1 MPIDGWA
8 IFWWLIHTVVASGV
22 AILAFLGIT
31 STKIG
36 ERFLSHHLDRKLTA
50 FKHEHNKE
58 IEGLK
63 AQLAH
68 LDDRG
73 KRSNEREYNALTE
86 IWEKFVDAYLSTQN
100 CIHAFMEFPDL
111 NKLSDV
117 DLRTYLGTTDLSDT
131 QRESVI
137 RANDKVDVFSKTVR
151 QRQIRK
157 AGGDIFDARMLLRK
171 KGVFVPDN
179 ISRLVQASLDVLLS
193 AQVEQHME
201 IRHGFREGK
210 SSLRLIQ
217 NGDKMFDELGAAMK
231 TRLLATL

>member
-1 MPIDGWA
+1 MEFLGWLA
-8 IFWWLIHTVVASGV
+8 QTIVASGV
-22 AILAFLGIT
+22 AILAFLGIA

-36 ERFLSHHLDRKLTA
+36 ERFLSHRLDRKLTA

-86 IWEKFVDAYLSTQN
+86 IWEKFVDAYFSTLS

-111 NKLSDV
+111 NKLSED
-117 DLRTYLGTTDLSDT
+117 DLRTYLGSTELSDT

-137 RANDKVDVFSKTVR
+137 RAKDKIDVFAKTVR
-151 QRQIRK
+151 LRQIRK
-157 AGGDIFDARMLLRK
+157 AGGDIFDARLLLRK

-179 ISRLVQASLDVLLS
+179 ISRVVKDSLDVLS
-193 AQVEQHME
+193 NAQGEQNME
-201 IRHGFREGK
+201 IRHRFYDGK
-210 SSLRLIQ
+210 SSSHLIQ
-217 NGDKMFDELGAAMK
+217 TGDKMFDELGAAIK
-231 TRLLATL
+231 IRLLATL